1 MINNEAIVAIDLCE
15 DSTLADARN
24 VILLES
30 NNFPNLGIEYY
41 FSHNDAP
48 FSPRKEHLHTVREL
62 AGSESRLE
70 LIPKKMEK
78 ETTKKET
85 TKKEDEQQQE
95 QEEKHANNN
104 NLQNNDHDK
113 DTSRD
118 NNVIN
123 SSNNNNNTI
132 TNHQDDETKGET
144 VTTSNIIVNVPSVV
158 NISINHSNELEF
170 SKRISSSLNA

>member
-1 MINNEAIVAIDLCE
+1 MGVSASSKKENKKKENNTFIIVTIVINNEAIVAIDLCE

-24 VILLES
+24 EILLES

-85 TKKEDEQQQE
+85 TKKEDEQRY
-95 QEEKHANNN
+95 
-104 NLQNNDHDK
+104 K
-113 DTSRD
+113 DC
-118 NNVIN
+118 I
-123 SSNNNNNTI
+123 
-132 TNHQDDETKGET
+132 
-144 VTTSNIIVNVPSVV
+144 
-158 NISINHSNELEF
+158 
-170 SKRISSSLNA
+170 